1 MATKNVEL
9 EETAG
14 ENPIE
19 VLAGMEAFQYVVPP
33 ASLSPSNGLRIM
45 ATLAKIMGDD
55 GETDT
60 QNFDAM
66 LIVAADLFDV
76 IVERCTKSK
85 KSADALEA
93 HFTGKMSDAME
104 FALAYA
110 GAVGELF
117 GSDN

>member
-19 VLAGMEAFQYVVPP
+19 VLAGMEAFQWVIPP

-45 ATLAKIMGDD
+45 ATLGTVMDDD
-55 GETDT
+55 GEASPQDSSE
-60 QNFDAM
+60 M
-66 LIVAADLFDV
+66 LIVAADLYDV

-104 FALAYA
+104 FALTYA